1 MAFITYPAPCKINLF
16 LHITGRRPDGYHTLQ
31 SLFLLLDHG
40 DEVRIRV
47 REDGQLVH
55 RNPLPGVPPEKDLA
69 IRAAR
74 ALQRASGCRL
84 GADIYCDKR
93 VPMGGGLGGGSS
105 DAATVL
111 MALNQQWQL
120 GYSRQQLMTI
130 GLSLGAD
137 VPVFIFGQPAW
148 AEGVGEQLVAVALP
162 SAMMEKYYVVITPQ
176 VEVPTAQIF
185 AHQAL
190 TRDSKP
196 LRIAD
201 FSNGANSG
209 AFWQQA
215 RNDMEAVVCMLY
227 PQVSKTLAWLKQ
239 YGDARM
245 SGSGASVFVA
255 VDNAEKADEL
265 IANRPENTS
274 GFWAKGLEYHPLF
287 ASVADGD
294 QATQQV

>member
-1 MAFITYPAPCKINLF
+1 MELLTYPAPCKINLF
-16 LHITGRRPDGYHTLQ
+16 LHITGRRTDGYHALQ
-31 SLFLLLDHG
+31 SVFLLLDHG
-40 DEVRIRV
+40 DELHIGVRQ
-47 REDGQLVH
+47 DGQLLHV
-55 RNPLPGVPPEKDLA
+55 NPLPGVPPEQDLT

-74 ALQRASGCRL
+74 ALQQASGTTL
-84 GADIYCDKR
+84 GADIRCIKR
-93 VPMGGGLGGGSS
+93 TPMGGGLGGGSS

-120 GYSRQQLMTI
+120 GYSRQQLMQI

-137 VPVFIFGQPAW
+137 VPVFIFGQTAW
-148 AEGVGEQLVAVALP
+148 AEGVGERLVAVSLP
-162 SAMMEKYYVVITPQ
+162 PAMLEKYYVVITPQ
-176 VEVPTAQIF
+176 VEVPTAKIF

-209 AFWQQA
+209 AFWQQV
-215 RNDMEAVVCMLY
+215 RNDMEAVVCEQY
-227 PQVSKTLAWLKQ
+227 PEVATTLHWLKQ

-255 VDNAEKADEL
+255 VDSEKKAYEL
-265 IANRPENTS
+265 IENRPKNTS
-274 GFWAKGLEYHPLF
+274 GFWSKGLKYHPLF
-287 ASVADGD
+287 ASVTDED
-294 QATQQV
+294 PDTKSV

>member
-1 MAFITYPAPCKINLF
+1 MAFIPYPAPCKINLF
-16 LHITGRRPDGYHTLQ
+16 LHITGRRADGYHNLQ

-40 DEVRIRV
+40 DELRIRI

-55 RNPLPGVPPEKDLA
+55 MNPLPGVPPEKDLT

-74 ALQRASGCRL
+74 ALQQASGCKL

-111 MALNQQWQL
+111 MALNLQWQL
-120 GYSRQQLMTI
+120 GYSRQQLMAI
-130 GLSLGAD
+130 GLTLGAD

-148 AEGVGEQLVAVALP
+148 AEGIGEQLTALHLSP
-162 SAMMEKYYVVITPQ
+162 AMLENYYVVITPQ

-201 FSNGANSG
+201 FSNGANSS

-215 RNDMEAVVCMLY
+215 RNDMEAVVCELY
-227 PQVSKTLAWLKQ
+227 PQVANILAWLKQ

-245 SGSGASVFVA
+245 SGSGASIFVA
-255 VDNAEKADEL
+255 VDSAEKAEQL

-287 ASVADGD
+287 ASVADGN
-294 QATQQV
+294 

>member
-1 MAFITYPAPCKINLF
+1 MAFIPYPAPCKINLF
-16 LHITGRRPDGYHTLQ
+16 LHITGRRADGYHTLQ

-40 DEVRIRV
+40 DELRIRI
-47 REDGQLVH
+47 RQDGQLVH
-55 RNPLPGVPPEKDLA
+55 MNPLPGVPPEKDLT
-69 IRAAR
+69 IRAAL
-74 ALQRASGCRL
+74 ALQQASGCKL
-84 GADIYCDKR
+84 GADIYCEKR

-111 MALNQQWQL
+111 MALNVQWQL
-120 GYSRQQLMTI
+120 GYTRQQLMDI
-130 GLSLGAD
+130 GLTLGAD

-148 AEGVGEQLVAVALP
+148 AEGVGEQLAAVALP
-162 SAMMEKYYVVITPQ
+162 PVMLENYYVVITPQ
-176 VEVPTAQIF
+176 VEVPTVQIF

-215 RNDMEAVVCMLY
+215 RNDMEAVVCELY
-227 PQVSKTLAWLKQ
+227 PQVANTLAWLKQ

-255 VDNAEKADEL
+255 VDSAEKAEQL

-274 GFWAKGLEYHPLF
+274 GFWAKGVEYHPLF
-287 ASVADGD
+287 ASIADSN
-294 QATQQV
+294 QAASQM

>member
-40 DEVRIRV
+40 DEVRIRL

-55 RNPLPGVPPEKDLA
+55 RNPLPGVPPEKDLT

-74 ALQRASGCRL
+74 ALQQASGCTL
-84 GADIYCDKR
+84 GAEIYCDKR

-148 AEGVGEQLVAVALP
+148 AEGVGEQLAAVALP
-162 SAMMEKYYVVITPQ
+162 SAMHEKYYVVITPQ

-201 FSNGANSG
+201 FSNGANSS
-209 AFWQQA
+209 AFWQQV
-215 RNDMEAVVCMLY
+215 RNDMEAVVCALY
-227 PQVSKTLAWLKQ
+227 PDVANTLLWLKQ

-255 VDNAEKADEL
+255 VESETKAREL
-265 IANRPENTS
+265 IENRPKNTF
-274 GFWAKGLEYHPLF
+274 GFWSKGLEYHPLF
-287 ASVADGD
+287 GSVSDDD
-294 QATQQV
+294 QNTKSV

>member
-1 MAFITYPAPCKINLF
+1 MELLTYPAPCKINLF
-16 LHITGRRPDGYHTLQ
+16 LHITGRRTDGYHELQ

-40 DEVRIRV
+40 DELHIGVRQ
-47 REDGQLVH
+47 DGQLLH
-55 RNPLPGVPPEKDLA
+55 ANPLPGVPPEQDLT

-74 ALQRASGCRL
+74 ALQQASGTML
-84 GADIYCDKR
+84 GAEIRCIKR
-93 VPMGGGLGGGSS
+93 TPMGGGLGGGSS
-105 DAATVL
+105 DAATML

-120 GYSRQQLMTI
+120 GYSRQQLMQI

-137 VPVFIFGQPAW
+137 VPVFIFGQTAW
-148 AEGVGEQLVAVALP
+148 AEGVGERLVAVSLP
-162 SAMMEKYYVVITPQ
+162 PAMLEKYYVVITPQ
-176 VEVPTAQIF
+176 VEVPTAKIF

-209 AFWQQA
+209 AFWQQV
-215 RNDMEAVVCMLY
+215 RNDMEAVVCALY
-227 PQVSKTLAWLKQ
+227 PEVAKTLHWLKQ

-255 VDNAEKADEL
+255 VDSEQKAREL
-265 IANRPENTS
+265 IENRPKNTS
-274 GFWAKGLEYHPLF
+274 GFWSKGLKYHPLF
-287 ASVADGD
+287 ASIADD
-294 QATQQV
+294 DRATKSV

>member
-1 MAFITYPAPCKINLF
+1 MAFIPYPAPCKINLF
-16 LHITGRRPDGYHTLQ
+16 LHITGRRADGYHNLQ

-40 DEVRIRV
+40 DELRIRI

-55 RNPLPGVPPEKDLA
+55 MNPLPGVPPEKDLT

-74 ALQRASGCRL
+74 ALQQTSGCKL

-111 MALNQQWQL
+111 MALNLQWQL
-120 GYSRQQLMTI
+120 GYSRQQLMAI

-148 AEGVGEQLVAVALP
+148 AEGVGEQLTALP
-162 SAMMEKYYVVITPQ
+162 LPPAMLENYYVVITPQ

-201 FSNGANSG
+201 FSNGANSS

-215 RNDMEAVVCMLY
+215 RNDMEAVVCELY
-227 PQVSKTLAWLKQ
+227 PQVANILAWLKQ

-245 SGSGASVFVA
+245 SGSGASIFVA
-255 VDNAEKADEL
+255 IDSAEKAEQL

-274 GFWAKGLEYHPLF
+274 GFWAKGLKYHPLF
-287 ASVADGD
+287 ASVADGNQ
-294 QATQQV
+294 QASQM